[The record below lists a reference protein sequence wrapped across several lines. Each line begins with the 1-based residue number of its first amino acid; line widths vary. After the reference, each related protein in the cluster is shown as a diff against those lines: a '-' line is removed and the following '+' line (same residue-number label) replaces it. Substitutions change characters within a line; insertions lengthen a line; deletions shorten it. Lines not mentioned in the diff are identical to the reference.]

1 MSMNDTSFASA
12 LPLLTN
18 RYSYFLRRQRNLERW
33 TLVGPICRLD
43 HVAKECHLERSVKQL
58 LERQPSLC
66 LRGNFVDGAWQEWL
80 PDSPPTHCIDR
91 LRYEG
96 RLSEVD
102 LNERVTAAV
111 QHARDGIR
119 FPDALLR
126 IVCIELLA
134 SMETLLIVVVHHLL
148 VDEHAFRR
156 LIDELLLLYHEARTG
171 IGARLAPATV
181 LLAEF
186 AKQSMS
192 YWCAR
197 EREELAYWCD
207 LPWSS
212 RNALGVAGAHRSMDN
227 IEAFTTQSV
236 ATIPVGNER
245 EFLAHFYRQ
254 ARVPMVEVL
263 VEAIAA
269 AYRDWTDTALN
280 LAMVLHGRSGIEKID
295 VSRTIAW
302 ISEAVPLAIDTL
314 ANPGTY
320 PTVREQLARA
330 HARGRSYGA
339 LRYLSHNTD
348 VQCAMKQLPESL
360 LSLNVKLRTTT
371 AQARPTGSL
380 ILPLGSRTDN
390 ANDDTQRV
398 FLLSAGAYFEQGRF
412 CLSWDYSRKLFDAT
426 SIDTFSRLCMQ
437 RFIEG
442 AQRIGVAMHISVL
455 S

>member
-1 MSMNDTSFASA
+1 MNDNTLTST

-33 TLVGPICRLD
+33 TLVGPVCRLD
-43 HVAKECHLERSVKQL
+43 HVAEERHLERSVKQL

-80 PDSPPTHCIDR
+80 PDSPAAPCIDR
-91 LRYEG
+91 LRCEG
-96 RLSEVD
+96 QLSEAD
-102 LNERVTAAV
+102 LDECVASAV
-111 QHARDGIR
+111 QRSRDGIR

-126 IVCIELLA
+126 IVCIELPA

-171 IGARLAPATV
+171 IGTRLAPATV
-181 LLAEF
+181 PLAEF

-192 YWCAR
+192 YWHAR
-197 EREELAYWCD
+197 EHEELAYWCD

-212 RNALGVAGAHRSMDN
+212 RNALGVADAHRSRDN

-245 EFLAHFYRQ
+245 EFLARFYRQ

-280 LAMVLHGRSGIEKID
+280 LAMVLHGRSGIERID

-314 ANPGTY
+314 ANPGAY

-330 HARGRSYGA
+330 HARGRCYGA
-339 LRYLSHNTD
+339 LRYLSRDTD
-348 VQCAMKQLPESL
+348 AQRAMKQLPEPL
-360 LSLNVKLRTTT
+360 LSLNVKLRTTA
-371 AQARPTGSL
+371 AQARPVESL
-380 ILPLGSRTDN
+380 ILPFNPRIDH

-412 CLSWDYSRKLFDAT
+412 CLSWDYSRKLFDAA

-442 AQRIGVAMHISVL
+442 AQCIGVAMHISAP